1 MEGLQE
7 WRAGRPNAGRV
18 SRSTPDRKPAC
29 VTLDYTELDPDEKL
43 LAAPLEGH
51 LNERLQRPE
60 SFLFRSSVIDR
71 CQWSTS
77 PRFFHAQAPDR
88 MSGGQVVLRTRFG
101 VFLRIAQWTDYS
113 RCQPTAA
120 YEAITRQ

>member
-1 MEGLQE
+1 MGGLQE

-18 SRSTPDRKPAC
+18 FHSTPDRKPAC

-51 LNERLQRPE
+51 LNECFQRSE
-60 SFLFRSSVIDR
+60 GFLFRSSVVDR

-77 PRFFHAQAPDR
+77 PRFFHAHAPDR
-88 MSGGQVVLRTRFG
+88 MSGGRVVLRTRFG
-101 VFLRIAQWTDYS
+101 VFLRIAHWTDYS